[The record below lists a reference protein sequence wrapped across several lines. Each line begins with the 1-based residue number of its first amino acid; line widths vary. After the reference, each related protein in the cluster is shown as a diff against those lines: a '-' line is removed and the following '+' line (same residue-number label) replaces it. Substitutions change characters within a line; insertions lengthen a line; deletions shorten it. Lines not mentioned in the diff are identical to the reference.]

1 MIVEPERYLADF
13 AKAGADVLTVHVET
27 CPHLHRTIQ
36 QIKELGTKAARL
48 GPRKE
53 EPDARIPGST
63 EPVS

>member
-1 MIVEPERYLADF
+1 MIVEPGRYLAGF

-27 CPHLHRTIQ
+27 CPPLHRAIQ
-36 QIKELGTKAARL
+36 QIKELGMKAATL
-48 GPRKE
+48 GLLKE